1 MIKELTDKEI
11 DYIIEYTGM
20 DLAMQYPLYET
31 PVVYFSRNGNIIDF
45 VTMFSK
51 ELNNI

>member
-20 DLAMQYPLYET
+20 DIAVEFPLYET
-31 PVVYFSRNGNIIDF
+31 PVVYFSRSGNVIDF
-45 VTMFSK
+45 VTILSK
-51 ELNNI
+51 ELNNT